1 MRRTALTL
9 RPLSLALLA
18 SVGLAACQE
27 KLAAPAD
34 CPDLCPGNFDVRD
47 TVITPV
53 LGSDSAFEGYVQ
65 PGLGGS
71 LRVSWQYPLSE
82 DRAVVRFVQRPDSFT
97 IGDSLYPYTID
108 SVSLAFSVLARDSS
122 VKGLIIYLYRMP
134 ATVDSTVSFTDIDTA
149 FTVANLVDSIEVP
162 DSVATGRF
170 TRFLTGANLSRVAM
184 PAADSGVLALG
195 LQIRAASGT
204 GVRLGSGA
212 AGGSAPSFVTYVQV
226 TTADTTFARTLT
238 RGAQFSRWVPQ
249 VAPVFDP
256 DLLTAGGGPSARSL
270 LRFPWP
276 DYLRDSAQLIRVTLE
291 LIPTG
296 PITGLA
302 LDTAFLQVRPI
313 LADLGNK
320 SPASTD
326 ALFITSAPLIPGS
339 ADTVHV
345 EVHRATALWQGT
357 QPLPPGFMLQLIPEA
372 SSFTRVTFGS
382 SRTPG
387 LVPRLRVTYARKFP
401 FEAP

>member
-1 MRRTALTL
+1 L
-9 RPLSLALLA
+9 
-18 SVGLAACQE
+18 
-27 KLAAPAD
+27 K
-34 CPDLCPGNFDVRD
+34 
-47 TVITPV
+47 
-53 LGSDSAFEGYVQ
+53 SA
-65 PGLGGS
+65 
-71 LRVSWQYPLSE
+71 
-82 DRAVVRFVQRPDSFT
+82 
-97 IGDSLYPYTID
+97 
-108 SVSLAFSVLARDSS
+108 
-122 VKGLIIYLYRMP
+122 
-134 ATVDSTVSFTDIDTA
+134 
-149 FTVANLVDSIEVP
+149 
-162 DSVATGRF
+162 
-170 TRFLTGANLSRVAM
+170 
-184 PAADSGVLALG
+184 
-195 LQIRAASGT
+195 
-204 GVRLGSGA
+204 VRLGSGA

-345 EVHRATALWQGT
+345 EVRRATALWQGT
-357 QPLPPGFMLQLIPEA
+357 QPLPPGFMLQLVPEA